1 MDNWWTDIDDA
12 AIECLRGE
20 GPMAPD
26 ELGRRLGISEGGA
39 ASLVSALARE
49 GKVRICLVELRE
61 KD

>member
-1 MDNWWTDIDDA
+1 MDDWWTDIDDA
-12 AIECLRGE
+12 VMECLRGE

-26 ELGRRLGISEGGA
+26 ELGRRLAMSEAGA

-49 GKVRICLVELRE
+49 GKVRICLVELKE